1 MRLVRIGRDCNEGLR
16 SGGEPATSIGGQTLV
31 ARSLGDALLLI
42 VVRAAFN
49 NVYAASP

>member
-16 SGGEPATSIGGQTLV
+16 SGGEPATPIGQTLV

-42 VVRAAFN
+42 VMRTAFN